1 MITNETLK
9 ALVIV
14 LAVVQFVALLW
25 VLIRGR
31 GMGPVLVVNLL
42 FGAIALIFAG
52 PQIPREI
59 ELARMGAIDK
69 LIEFKATLWS
79 LFELVALIA
88 SAIAFRG
95 GLSAKTVAWIGF
107 AGNFALSVL
116 AALFALTFE
125 FKCCGYL

>member
-1 MITNETLK
+1 LITNETLK

-25 VLIRGR
+25 VL
-31 GMGPVLVVNLL
+31 L
-42 FGAIALIFAG
+42 FAAIALIFAG

-59 ELARMGAIDK
+59 ELARMGAIDR

-116 AALFALTFE
+116 AALIAQTFE
-125 FKCCGYL
+125 FKCCGHL